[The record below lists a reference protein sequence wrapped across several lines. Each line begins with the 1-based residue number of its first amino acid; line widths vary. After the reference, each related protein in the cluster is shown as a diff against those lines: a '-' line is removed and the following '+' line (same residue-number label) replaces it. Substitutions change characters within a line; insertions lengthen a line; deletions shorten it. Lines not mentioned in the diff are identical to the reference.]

1 MLGTLDLVFLQS
13 MTNADKVIE
22 EIKKIE
28 QDHRPLF
35 LEDIFN
41 LLEID
46 PSTLIADDLR
56 RVEKEYEEMDKIIET
71 THEMNLPE
79 YSEDDYNNDKRINT
93 TKKVVKKI
101 GLTIGKLCISSIP
114 AVLLM
119 IDNFCRM
126 RLASIED
133 GTTDGELLGN
143 IIGLLPASLVWY
155 FSYKIMS
162 V

>member
-1 MLGTLDLVFLQS
+1 M
-13 MTNADKVIE
+13 K
-22 EIKKIE
+22 
-28 QDHRPLF
+28 
-35 LEDIFN
+35 N
-41 LLEID
+41 LLGFVKENKKTIG
-46 PSTLIADDLR
+46 LIAGAIASIIVAKKVNR
-56 RVEKEYEEMDKIIET
+56 KINTKMEKIEKEYEEMKEIIET

-79 YSEDDYNNDKRINT
+79 YSEEDYNNDTRINT

-101 GLTIGKLCISSIP
+101 SLVIGKLCISSIP
-114 AVLLM
+114 AVLLI

>member
-1 MLGTLDLVFLQS
+1 MKNLLGFVKENKKAIGLIAGAIATLIVGK
-13 MTNADKVIE
+13 KVS
-22 EIKKIE
+22 KKINAKIE
-28 QDHRPLF
+28 K
-35 LEDIFN
+35 
-41 LLEID
+41 
-46 PSTLIADDLR
+46 
-56 RVEKEYEEMDKIIET
+56 VEKEYEEMDKIIET

-93 TKKVVKKI
+93 NKKVVKKVC
-101 GLTIGKLCISSIP
+101 LTIGKLCISSIP